1 MERNAKVLT
10 KQDFVSTTPI
20 SNKTTFF
27 SICIFSSFG
36 LFVILSAPYN

>member
-20 SNKTTFF
+20 SKKKCFLF
-27 SICIFSSFG
+27 YLYFLPFG
-36 LFVILSAPYN
+36 AVRDFKCST

>member
-20 SNKTTFF
+20 SKKTAFF
-27 SICIFSSFG
+27 SICIFSPLG
-36 LFVILSAPYN
+36 LFMILSVPYN